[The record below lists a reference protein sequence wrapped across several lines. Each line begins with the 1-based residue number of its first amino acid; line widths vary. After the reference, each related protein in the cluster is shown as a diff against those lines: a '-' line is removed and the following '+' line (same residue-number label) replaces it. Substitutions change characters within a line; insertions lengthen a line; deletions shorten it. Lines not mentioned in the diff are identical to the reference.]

1 MDNAALQQT
10 YESIWVP
17 NAGPQTALITC
28 PVFEVFFGGARGG
41 GKTSGML
48 GEWLNHAQAYGRDA
62 AALMVRR
69 ERTQLIDTIEE
80 SKKLYGLLGATYNE
94 TDKLWRMANGA
105 RFQFAYLESDSDA
118 EAYQGRQN
126 CVAVGTRIRMADG
139 EHRRIDTLRAG
150 EWVAT
155 LEGAKRII
163 AVERAYR
170 APCVR
175 VLVRDAS
182 GSVTGEQVHP
192 VWHPVLTSGGLIW
205 SRRSLRRRIGELC
218 RRMKVF
224 ARSACEAPDRGT
236 DQGTPAW
243 YAFAGGERSGCKA
256 SWHSRRD
263 GLLLER
269 QIVPVVLHERC
280 RQSGEAFWRN
290 GRSESTVSGV
300 DQVSFSL
307 SLVIRQATK
316 YFLTGLRR
324 TRGLLRSAQDRLNHG
339 FSTALACAARASHV
353 PQGFLDDYRAA
364 QNFDDAR
371 ARSWTGNGLFGTP
384 SQDGVAQPSR
394 DAPLDGLGTTPT
406 RSRFQPS
413 HSVHP
418 YTGEARRLTE
428 AVTVGTMEV
437 VGFEDAWVMDLCV
450 DGANHYISDTGLVNK
465 NTRVYVEEMPNFPRP
480 DPIMKLKATLRSVKG
495 VPTGFRATGNPGGSG
510 HTWVK
515 QRYIDPA
522 PGGYK
527 IITDESGLERVFIP
541 SRVQDNA
548 ALALADP
555 GYVAR
560 LRASGSE
567 ELVRAWLEGDWNVV
581 QGAFFGEWSSAKHVV
596 EPHELPKAWV
606 RYRCMDWGSAAPF
619 AVYWVAV
626 SDGSLPQYPRGA
638 LVFYREWYGVAVAKD
653 GTWKANVGLKLTAEE
668 VAQGILERTPADE
681 KIDMGVLDPAA
692 FANHGGPS
700 IAERMMAVTL
710 GRRRVQFHRADNTR
724 VGVRGAMSGWDGIRG
739 RLKGDDDGRPMMY
752 FFSTC
757 VHAIR
762 TLPAL
767 QHDMMRPEDVD
778 TDGEDHAGDA
788 IRYGCAARPWVRASV
803 KAEPPP
809 RLRGSTS
816 MTINEIIAKRRR
828 ERLEADG

>member
-1 MDNAALQQT
+1 MTDAAPQQA
-10 YESIWVP
+10 YESVWTP

-118 EAYQGRQN
+118 EAYQGRQ
-126 CVAVGTRIRMADG
+126 
-139 EHRRIDTLRAG
+139 
-150 EWVAT
+150 
-155 LEGAKRII
+155 
-163 AVERAYR
+163 
-170 APCVR
+170 
-175 VLVRDAS
+175 
-182 GSVTGEQVHP
+182 
-192 VWHPVLTSGGLIW
+192 
-205 SRRSLRRRIGELC
+205 
-218 RRMKVF
+218 
-224 ARSACEAPDRGT
+224 
-236 DQGTPAW
+236 
-243 YAFAGGERSGCKA
+243 
-256 SWHSRRD
+256 
-263 GLLLER
+263 
-269 QIVPVVLHERC
+269 
-280 RQSGEAFWRN
+280 
-290 GRSESTVSGV
+290 
-300 DQVSFSL
+300 
-307 SLVIRQATK
+307 
-316 YFLTGLRR
+316 
-324 TRGLLRSAQDRLNHG
+324 
-339 FSTALACAARASHV
+339 
-353 PQGFLDDYRAA
+353 
-364 QNFDDAR
+364 
-371 ARSWTGNGLFGTP
+371 
-384 SQDGVAQPSR
+384 
-394 DAPLDGLGTTPT
+394 
-406 RSRFQPS
+406 
-413 HSVHP
+413 
-418 YTGEARRLTE
+418 
-428 AVTVGTMEV
+428 
-437 VGFEDAWVMDLCV
+437 
-450 DGANHYISDTGLVNK
+450 

-668 VAQGILERTPADE
+668 VAQGILERTPAEE

-828 ERLEADG
+828 ERLEESS